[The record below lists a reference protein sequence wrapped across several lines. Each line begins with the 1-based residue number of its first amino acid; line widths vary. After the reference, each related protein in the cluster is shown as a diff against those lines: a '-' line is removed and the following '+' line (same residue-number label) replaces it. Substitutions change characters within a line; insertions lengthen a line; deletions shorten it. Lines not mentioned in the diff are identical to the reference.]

1 MNIVPEHSLM
11 LILLSNLSGEESPGE
26 IYDRTRFAW
35 KTKLDRARKVDFV
48 ISHNSNEEI
57 LGIYKPNTWLKADSE
72 EFSSLMRGSHPDRV
86 GFIGEVAPKEIYDL
100 YFNCS
105 TPSRKKGAANPI
117 RYIEANVAD
126 GQAVPEDDSN
136 LGAHSYLAGISCDD
150 ESQEAQVSAILNGLE
165 AVYYKLNKAPTI
177 YLLGTNDSESRFI
190 SNAKNLQPI
199 KLYKG
204 SFVVDDDEPS
214 EEIIKKVLDEN
225 KSLTFLDE
233 DSCCVWLMFS
243 YPEEDEDEFEE
254 PGEHWEYDFQQMA
267 NNLESSF
274 TLVGYNSEIKDV
286 ILQQWHNG
294 EFDEGAISNPDQVA
308 HYSGNNVSSIHSID
322 LKCFKLL
329 V

>member
-1 MNIVPEHSLM
+1 MDIIPKHSLM
-11 LILLSNLSGEESPGE
+11 LILLSKVSGEESPGE

-35 KTKLDRARKVDFV
+35 KTKLDRAGKVDFV
-48 ISHNSNEEI
+48 IAHNSNEEI

-72 EFSSLMRGSHPDRV
+72 EFSSLMRGSYPDRV

-117 RYIEANVAD
+117 RYLEGNISD
-126 GQAVPEDDSN
+126 GQAAAEDIPN
-136 LGAHSYLAGISCDD
+136 AKAHSYLVGISCDG
-150 ESQEAQVSAILNGLE
+150 ESQEALVSTVLNGLE
-165 AVYYKLNKAPTI
+165 AVYYKLNKAPTT
-177 YLLGTNDSESRFI
+177 YLLGTNDSENRFI
-190 SNAKNLQPI
+190 SNAKALQPI

-204 SFVVDDDEPS
+204 SFIDDDNEPS
-214 EEIIKKVLDEN
+214 EEIITKVLDEN

-233 DSCCVWLMFS
+233 DYYCVWLMFS
-243 YPEEDEDEFEE
+243 YPEEDKNEFEE
-254 PGEHWEYDFQQMA
+254 PGEHWEYDFHQMA
-267 NNLESSF
+267 TSIEGAL

-286 ILQQWHNG
+286 IFQQWDDG

-308 HYSGNNVSSIHSID
+308 HYSGDNVNSIHFID
-322 LKCFKLL
+322 LECFKLL